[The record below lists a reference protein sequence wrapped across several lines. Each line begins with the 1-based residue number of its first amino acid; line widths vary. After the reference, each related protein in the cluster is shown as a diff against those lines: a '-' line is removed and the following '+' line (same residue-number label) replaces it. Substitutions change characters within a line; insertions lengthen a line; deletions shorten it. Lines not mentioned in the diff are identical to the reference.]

1 MTEKEYYEKFI
12 EALKYHGLDPD
23 KYLKVN
29 DMYKAFNHR
38 PNYKCIKC
46 GSNNIYKLNMYYFEC
61 IECNQTHEF
70 TDFNH
75 VIKKYPPITFLTQ
88 EQEDERIKRD

>member
-1 MTEKEYYEKFI
+1 
-12 EALKYHGLDPD
+12 
-23 KYLKVN
+23 
-29 DMYKAFNHR
+29 MYKAFNHR

-88 EQEDERIKRD
+88 EQEDECFKRD